1 VNAPC
6 TTQAICAQRDLGQA
20 DGVSPTANTPAIDG
34 WDRVRDALTELHAY
48 VLILDGELE
57 RTETQLTHLG
67 PAEPQAGELWA
78 LRRRRTDIAVQLELL
93 SRVIVAL
100 RAATDPTGRR
110 L

>member
-1 VNAPC
+1 V
-6 TTQAICAQRDLGQA
+6 T
-20 DGVSPTANTPAIDG
+20 VG

-57 RTETQLTHLG
+57 RTEARLAELG
-67 PAEPQAGELWA
+67 PAGVQTSELRA
-78 LRRRRTDIAVQLELL
+78 LQQRRTDIAAQLELL

-100 RAATDPTGRR
+100 RGTADPTGER